1 MDFAPGTRLGPY
13 GLVSTPGAREMGE
26 IRGAVPEAD
35 PTKGGEACLNS
46 ENSRKTSTSFYSRP

>member
-26 IRGAVPEAD
+26 IRER
-35 PTKGGEACLNS
+35 
-46 ENSRKTSTSFYSRP
+46 SRKLTRQRAVKHA